1 MEDKKEMSTFVGFFN
16 KLFRSR
22 NFLVIVSLLASIVLW
37 FYVTGVYNPQST
49 LSFKPLPY
57 TVDIKGSVPE
67 SNDLIVVDDKPIE
80 VSIVLEGPRPA
91 LAMLQKEK
99 IKIKLDYNSITSAGE
114 YTLPIIV
121 ELPTSELKVVSTSPK
136 EITLAFFKKTA
147 SSIDVKVN
155 VTGKVKEGFIADT
168 AKAYPVSLNLTG
180 PLERIK
186 NIKTISANIDVSGAS
201 ETVLRK
207 TDYVFLDENGVEIDK
222 KGITADFAQVT
233 VTAPVLKSK
242 SVPLSVN
249 IINSSGGAN
258 SKFAN
263 IQISPANVIIAAAP
277 ELIDSINSLELG
289 TIDLALIGKEGI
301 SKEFDIAPPNG
312 TKTFDSQAKAVV
324 NITYPEIVSK
334 TFDVKSFSFVNLPAG
349 RKATQVTSTVRVTV
363 IGVQADINSLSAD
376 QIKAVVDMADASAT
390 GKIQYNLT
398 FELPAELKVG
408 ILGKYTALINVK

>member
-1 MEDKKEMSTFVGFFN
+1 MKNLIGFFN

-22 NFLVIVSLLASIVLW
+22 NFILIISLLASIVLW

-49 LSFKPLPY
+49 LSFKPLPFN
-57 TVDIKGSVPE
+57 VDIKGSVPE

-99 IKIKLDYNSITSAGE
+99 IKIKLDYNSITAAGQ

-121 ELPTSELKVVSTSPK
+121 ELPTSELKVISTTPK
-136 EITLAFFKKTA
+136 EVTLEFFKKTVN
-147 SSIDVKVN
+147 SIDVKVN

-168 AKAYPVSLNLTG
+168 AKAYPTSLNLTG
-180 PLERIK
+180 PLEKIK
-186 NIKTISANIDVSGAS
+186 KIKTISTNIDVSDAS
-201 ETVLRK
+201 ETILRK
-207 TDYVFLDENGVEIDK
+207 TDYIFLDENGTEIDK
-222 KGITADFAQVT
+222 KGIVADFAQVT

-263 IQISPANVIIAAAP
+263 IQISPVNVIIAATP

-289 TIDLALIGKEGI
+289 TIDLAQVGKEGI

-312 TKTFDSQAKAVV
+312 TKTFDSPAKAVV

-334 TFDVKSFSFVNLPAG
+334 TFDVKAFSFINLPAG
-349 RKATQVTSTVRVTV
+349 RKASQVTSTVRVTV
-363 IGVQADINSLSAD
+363 IGVQADMNSLNAD

-398 FELPAELKVG
+398 FELPQELKVG
-408 ILGKYTALINVK
+408 VLGKYTALINVK

>member
-1 MEDKKEMSTFVGFFN
+1 MKTLIGFFN

-22 NFLVIVSLLASIVLW
+22 KFIIIISFLASIVLW

-49 LSFKPLPY
+49 LSFKPLPF
-57 TVDIKGSVPE
+57 TVDITGSVPE
-67 SNDLIVVDDKPIE
+67 SNGLIVVDGKPIE

-99 IKIKLDYNSITSAGE
+99 IKIKLDYNSISAAGQ

-136 EITLAFFKKTA
+136 EITLDFFKKTVN
-147 SSIDVKVN
+147 SIDVKVN

-180 PLERIK
+180 PLEKIK
-186 NIKTISANIDVSGAS
+186 NIKTISTNIDVSGAS

-207 TDYVFLDENGVEIDK
+207 TDYVFLDANGNEIDK
-222 KGITADFAQVT
+222 KGITADFEQVT

-242 SVPLSVN
+242 SVPLSVTV
-249 IINSSGGAN
+249 INSSGGAN

-263 IQISPANVIIAAAP
+263 VKITPSSVIIAAAP
-277 ELIDSINSLELG
+277 ELVDSINSLELG

-312 TKTFDSQAKAVV
+312 TKTFDSPTKAVV
-324 NITYPEIVSK
+324 EITYPEIVSK

-349 RKATQVTSTVRVTV
+349 RKASQVTSIVKVTV
-363 IGVQADINSLSAD
+363 IGVQADINSLNAD